1 MTAVQQAIVLRV
13 LPRQTAA
20 AVFEFLDRATQLRLL
35 KALGQQEFADI
46 LNNMAPDDRTTLL
59 EESPAVM
66 TKQLLAVLYQKERAV
81 AVCLLGYPKGS
92 IGRLMTPQHV
102 AIKQDW
108 RVSQVLDYVREHGT
122 DSETLNV
129 LYVIDEQGKLIDDI
143 RVREFLLAPPDRLVT
158 QIMDNRFVA
167 LCATNAAETAV
178 TVFLAEDR
186 KALPVTDSAGILIG
200 IVTID
205 DVLKLPRAV
214 PQRKFSASVVPRR
227 WMSHICQPAFGE

>member
-1 MTAVQQAIVLRV
+1 M
-13 LPRQTAA
+13 
-20 AVFEFLDRATQLRLL
+20 
-35 KALGQQEFADI
+35 
-46 LNNMAPDDRTTLL
+46 
-59 EESPAVM
+59 
-66 TKQLLAVLYQKERAV
+66 
-81 AVCLLGYPKGS
+81 
-92 IGRLMTPQHV
+92 
-102 AIKQDW
+102 
-108 RVSQVLDYVREHGT
+108 
-122 DSETLNV
+122 

-214 PQRKFSASVVPRR
+214 PRRKFSASVVPRR